1 MPNLTDIPGISQ
13 IWTRTKGD
21 PRIKIAILD
30 GAADLERSCFQGAKF
45 SQFKPYWAE
54 DIELNEEYYYYLNL
68 SLDFNKEQKDKK
80 DDPDHDKE
88 EAKKE
93 REAFFAPFPP
103 AIRQRIELSSHAT
116 HISSTILG
124 QHGTP
129 APGIAPL
136 CTALN
141 IPISFA
147 NDDFDFISPI
157 NLTHAINT
165 AWQWGANII
174 HIAACHP
181 TQTGV
186 APDLFARAVKQ
197 CQDNNMLIVA
207 PGGNDKGECWCIPSI
222 LPGVITVGAMRDDG
236 QPFKF
241 SNYGGEYQNKGVMA
255 NGENILG
262 AQPGTEEPIRQK
274 GTSCAAPIVTG
285 ISALLMSMQLQ
296 RGEQPNAEAVR
307 EAILN
312 SAIPCN
318 PEEVEEPERCLLGK
332 LNIPGAF
339 QLLTGEKLEPYLQ
352 PLSYQGVQ
360 QPHPQPLSYEERG
373 VGISRSQVLPG
384 NATLEALPLT
394 ISSGRALET
403 VFPAGDWE
411 REQRSEIT
419 QGVTPS
425 AASKL
430 VYALGTI
437 GYDFGNEARR
447 DSFKQLMPAVN
458 MDGAIIPAN
467 PYDSR
472 QMVNYLSENPAEAKP
487 LIWTLNQ
494 ELTPIYALEPVS
506 GFAADIYETLI
517 AMLEGQIQP
526 EDSDNFVERVSIPA
540 RLTDRTVE
548 LFSGQVVPVITL
560 TNTRGMYGWKVNSLV
575 DMAMQTVI
583 TEATAPAEEMA
594 MRKALSS
601 FLNRVYFD
609 LRNLGQFAKD
619 RALNFSVTNAFQ
631 AASSFSQAISTGMQ
645 LDSIEVEKS
654 PFCRIN
660 SDCWDVK
667 LKFFDPENGR
677 RAKKVYLFTID
688 VSDRI
693 PVTLGQ
699 VRSWSV
705 RK

>member
-1 MPNLTDIPGISQ
+1 MPNLTDIPGISP

-30 GAADLERSCFQGAKF
+30 GAADLERSCFQGANF

-68 SLDFNKEQKDKK
+68 YLDFNKQQKDKK

-147 NDDFDFISPI
+147 NDDFISPI

-197 CQDNNMLIVA
+197 CQDSNMLIIA

-241 SNYGGEYQNKGVMA
+241 SNYGGEYQSKGVMA

-262 AQPGTEEPIRQK
+262 AQPGTEEPIKEK

-285 ISALLMSMQLQ
+285 ISALLMSLQLQ

-339 QLLTGEKLEPYLQ
+339 QLLTGERLEPYLQ

-437 GYDFGNEARR
+437 GYDFGDEARR

-458 MDGAIIPAN
+458 IDGAIIPAN

-472 QMVNYLSENPAEAKP
+472 QMADYLSANPTEAKP

-506 GFAADIYETLI
+506 SFAADVYETLI

-526 EDSDNFVERVSIPA
+526 ENSDDFVERVSIPA

-575 DMAMQTVI
+575 DAALQTVI
-583 TEATAPAEEMA
+583 TEGTATVEEMA

-609 LRNLGQFAKD
+609 LQNLGQFAKD

-677 RAKKVYLFTID
+677 RAKKVFLFTID

>member
-1 MPNLTDIPGISQ
+1 MPDLTDIPGISQ

-30 GAADLERSCFQGAKF
+30 GAADLERSCFQGANF
-45 SQFKPYWAE
+45 SQFQPYWSE
-54 DIELNEEYYYYLNL
+54 DIELNEEYFYYLNL
-68 SLDFNKEQKDKK
+68 YLEFNQQQKDKK

-93 REAFFAPFPP
+93 QEAFFAPFPP
-103 AIRQRIELSSHAT
+103 AIRQRIDLSSHAT

-147 NDDFDFISPI
+147 GDDFISPI

-165 AWQWGANII
+165 ALQWGANII

-197 CQDNNMLIVA
+197 CQENNMLIVA

-262 AQPGTEEPIRQK
+262 AQPGTEEPIREK

-307 EAILN
+307 QAILN

-318 PEEVEEPERCLLGK
+318 PETVEEPERCLLGK
-332 LNIPGAF
+332 FNIPGAF
-339 QLLTGEKLEPYLQ
+339 QLLTGERLEPHLQ
-352 PLSYQGVQ
+352 PLS
-360 QPHPQPLSYEERG
+360 LEERG
-373 VGISRSQVLPG
+373 VKISRSHVLPG
-384 NATLEALPLT
+384 NATSEALPLT
-394 ISSGRALET
+394 IPSGRALEKA
-403 VFPAGDWE
+403 FPAGDWE
-411 REQRSEIT
+411 RETGVAVATIERKEIT
-419 QGVTPS
+419 EGVTPS
-425 AASKL
+425 AASQL

-437 GYDFGNEARR
+437 GYDFGDEARR

-458 MDGAIIPAN
+458 IDGAIIPAN
-467 PYDSR
+467 PYDAR
-472 QMVNYLSENPAEAKP
+472 QMVDYLSQNPSEAKP

-506 GFAADIYETLI
+506 GFAADIYETLVL
-517 AMLEGQIQP
+517 MLAGQIQP
-526 EDSDNFVERVSIPA
+526 EDSDDFVERVSIPA

-575 DMAMQTVI
+575 DAALQTVI
-583 TEATAPAEEMA
+583 TEGTAPAEEMA

-601 FLNRVYFD
+601 FLNRVYYD
-609 LRNLGQFAKD
+609 LQNLGQLSKD

-677 RAKKVYLFTID
+677 RARRVFLFTID